1 MSDIIIEIDQRENQL
16 RELLD
21 EMRELAQPRSN
32 FALRHFVVAAH
43 DTPARQRQQV
53 LLELQGML
61 FELADRKDE
70 INLLELDIEELNE
83 LISKETDERSAM
95 RLIIQRNGKQ
105 RKIESLT
112 MLLDGRLRECDTL
125 YGMLNEIPK
134 VSNAELE
141 AQEPDYWQ
149 KRLTRQYAVGAR
161 DVGGNLQSIIGM
173 LTEVGKP
180 RPEIEAD
187 GGAVLGVIGLSDMRQ
202 LHD

>member
-1 MSDIIIEIDQRENQL
+1 MSDIIIEIDQRENKL
-16 RELLD
+16 RDLLD

-32 FALRHFVVAAH
+32 FALRHFVVATH

-53 LLELQGML
+53 LLELQGLM

-83 LISKETDERSAM
+83 LISKETDERNAM
-95 RLIIQRNGKQ
+95 RLIIQRNAKM

-125 YGMLNEIPK
+125 YGMLSEIPK
-134 VSNAELE
+134 VTNAELE

-149 KRLTRQYAVGAR
+149 KRLTRQYAVGSR

-187 GGAVLGVIGLSDMRQ
+187 GGAVLGVIGLSDTRQ